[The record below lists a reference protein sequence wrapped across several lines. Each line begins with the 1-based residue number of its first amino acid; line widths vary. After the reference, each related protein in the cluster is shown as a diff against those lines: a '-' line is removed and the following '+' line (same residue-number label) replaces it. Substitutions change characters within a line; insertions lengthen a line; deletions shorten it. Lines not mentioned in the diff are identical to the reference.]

1 MLNRILETLKKD
13 NAVMFIPADD
23 KAIRFSSSMLTSHYF
38 SPIPPNYISLLKFS
52 DGLIWN
58 GVELFGTRSHEREKQ
73 GYILPG
79 IIEVNLDFLGYDFFA
94 GKILLGKVAEELFVY
109 DARERKYLIIDRIDF
124 AIGASFPTFSEALY
138 LFVDDL
144 F

>member
-23 KAIRFSSSMLTSHYF
+23 KAIRFTSSMLNSHYF

-58 GVELFGTRSHEREKQ
+58 GVELFGTRSHEREKY

-79 IIEVNLDFLGYDFFA
+79 IIEMNLDFLGYEFFT
-94 GKILLGKVAEELFVY
+94 GKVILGRVAEELFVF
-109 DARERKYLIIDRIDF
+109 DARERKYLIIDRLDF
-124 AIGASFPTFSEALY
+124 AVSSSFVNFSEALY